1 MNELRMKALLARF
14 KALVEELETEIKS
27 DPDSYVKYDQML
39 HEQIKMYEE
48 YDCLLYTSPSPRD

>member
-27 DPDSYVKYDQML
+27 DPDSYVKYDEML
-39 HEQIKMYEE
+39 YDQIKMYEE
-48 YDCLLYTSPSPRD
+48 YDDDDGYPD

>member
-27 DPDSYVKYDQML
+27 DPGSYVKYDQML
-39 HEQIKMYEE
+39 HDQIKMYEE
-48 YDCLLYTSPSPRD
+48 WDDDDGYPD